1 MRTKSPDSHAGA
13 ATPHTLFPKLLMN
26 SDQTITDVT
35 PAPPAPDGLA
45 RTRLGEIYVLRE
57 ADIVRVR
64 DRVRRLSRDL
74 GFDPTTQIKITT
86 AVSELTRNI
95 YEYARTGAISLY
107 IVERGGQ
114 SGILITA
121 RDEGPGIDDATLR
134 QILRGSYRSASG
146 MGVGL
151 AGTRRLMDDFQIET
165 APKGG
170 TRVSVIKWL
179 HANVAAR
186 AHDHV
191 AGIQNSLAD
200 EADAS
205 AVDEL
210 KQQTRDQ
217 TRLLSELEE
226 RREQLE
232 RLNAELEERNRELAD
247 ANTRLHELSNMKEEF
262 LALTTHDLRS
272 PLAVISGVINF
283 FTSGRLGEL
292 TPEQQKMVSMME
304 RNTGNLIE
312 LVNDLLDASKLESGS
327 IRLDIISNDLQTI
340 AAELGETMT
349 PLAADKGIDLHV
361 EIPAGLPHVRAD
373 RAKLRRILVNLL
385 SNAIKFTNRDGR
397 ITISAERM
405 DGVVRIGVADTG
417 VGIAA
422 EDVARLFDKYEQ
434 ARSRSTRS
442 EKGTGLGLYI
452 TKQLVELHGGTITVD
467 SEPGRGSTFT
477 FTLPVAE

>member
-1 MRTKSPDSHAGA
+1 MNSHLTIA
-13 ATPHTLFPKLLMN
+13 ATPAH
-26 SDQTITDVT
+26 DD
-35 PAPPAPDGLA
+35 LA
-45 RTRLGEIYVLRE
+45 RTRLGEIYILRE
-57 ADIVRVR
+57 ADIIRVR
-64 DRVRRLSRDL
+64 DRVRRLTREL

-86 AVSELTRNI
+86 AISELTRNI
-95 YEYARTGAISLY
+95 YEYARSGAISLY
-107 IVERGGQ
+107 IVRRGGQ
-114 SGILITA
+114 SGILVTA

-134 QILRGSYRSASG
+134 AILRGSYRSASG

-165 APKGG
+165 APQGG

-179 HANVAAR
+179 SADAAAR
-186 AHDHV
+186 VRDHIES
-191 AGIQNSLAD
+191 IQNSLAD
-200 EADAS
+200 ESDAS

-210 KQQTRDQ
+210 KQQARDQ

-226 RREQLE
+226 KREELE
-232 RLNAELEERNRELAD
+232 RLNAELADRNRELKD

-327 IRLDIISNDLQTI
+327 IRLDITADDLHTI
-340 AAELGETMT
+340 AAELSETMT

-361 EIPAGLPHVRAD
+361 NIPADLPHVRAD

-385 SNAIKFTNRDGR
+385 SNAIKFTNRGGR
-397 ITISAERM
+397 VTISAEHI
-405 DGVVRIGVADTG
+405 DGVIRISVTDTG
-417 VGIAA
+417 VGIAP

-434 ARSRSTRS
+434 ARSRATRS

-452 TKQLVELHGGTITVD
+452 TKQLVELHGGTINVESTLG
-467 SEPGRGSTFT
+467 EGSTFA